1 MLLPPGTRSR
11 PGARGAA
18 FGFWSTGHRRGAPG
32 GRPASVQVSYVSEAT
47 PGRPNEDFVAAGH
60 GWVVLLDGATAPPG
74 VDSGCRHDPA
84 WLVRRLGG
92 CIAALLA
99 PEDGRPLPDLVAEA
113 IKVTGEGH
121 AGTCDLQNP
130 DSPSATVSLLRRR
143 GAAVEWYV
151 LADSPIVVDAGEVR
165 VFRDDRVDHLPSYTL
180 ESVREL
186 RNSPGGFWVASTK
199 PEAAYEGLTGEVP
212 VAGLRRAAV
221 LSDGASRLVERFGR
235 MGWDDLLRLLDE
247 EGPRE
252 LVRRTR
258 AAEASATGPRG
269 KRYDD
274 ATAVLVR
281 F

>member
-1 MLLPPGTRSR
+1 M
-11 PGARGAA
+11 
-18 FGFWSTGHRRGAPG
+18 
-32 GRPASVQVSYVSEAT
+32 QVSYASEAT
-47 PGRPNEDFVAAGH
+47 PGRPNEDFVAAGP

-74 VDSGCRHDPA
+74 VDSGCVHDPA

-92 CIAALLA
+92 QIAARLA
-99 PEDGRPLPDLVAEA
+99 LEDGKPLPDLVAEA
-113 IKVTGEGH
+113 IKVAGEAH
-121 AGTCDLQNP
+121 TGTCDLENP

-143 GAAVEWYV
+143 GGAVEWFV
-151 LADSPIVVDAGEVR
+151 LADSPIVLDVGEIR
-165 VFRDDRVDHLPSYTL
+165 VVRDDRVDRLPSYTL
-180 ESVREL
+180 DAVRKA

-212 VAGLRRAAV
+212 AAGLRRAAV
-221 LSDGASRLVERFGR
+221 LSDGASRLVERFGLLD
-235 MGWDDLLRLLDE
+235 WDGLLRVLDD

-258 AAEASATGPRG
+258 AAEEAEEAVARG
-269 KRYDD
+269 KRHDD

>member
-1 MLLPPGTRSR
+1 M
-11 PGARGAA
+11 
-18 FGFWSTGHRRGAPG
+18 
-32 GRPASVQVSYVSEAT
+32 SEAT
-47 PGRPNEDFVAAGH
+47 PGRPNEDFVAAGP

-84 WLVRRLGG
+84 WLVRRIGG
-92 CIAALLA
+92 QIAARMAL
-99 PEDGRPLPDLVAEA
+99 EDGKPLPDLVAEA
-113 IKVTGEGH
+113 IKVTGEAH
-121 AGTCDLQNP
+121 TATCDLGNP
-130 DSPSATVSLLRRR
+130 DSPSSTVSLLRRR
-143 GAAVEWYV
+143 EDVVEWFV
-151 LADSPIVVDAGEVR
+151 LADSPIVMDVGEVL
-165 VFRDDRVDHLPSYTL
+165 VFRDDRVDRLPSYTF
-180 ESVREL
+180 EAVRRS
-186 RNSPGGFWVASTK
+186 RNSPGGFWVAGTR

-212 VAGLRRAAV
+212 VRGLRRAAV

-235 MGWDDLLRLLDE
+235 LDWDGLLRLLDR

-258 AAEASATGPRG
+258 DAEASAAVAGG

>member
-1 MLLPPGTRSR
+1 M
-11 PGARGAA
+11 
-18 FGFWSTGHRRGAPG
+18 
-32 GRPASVQVSYVSEAT
+32 SEAT
-47 PGRPNEDFVAAGH
+47 PGRENEDFVAAGP

-92 CIAALLA
+92 RIAALLA
-99 PEDGRPLPDLVAEA
+99 LEDGKPLPDLVAEA
-113 IKVTGEGH
+113 IKVTSEAH
-121 AGTCDLQNP
+121 TDACDLRNP

-143 GAAVEWYV
+143 GEVVEWFV
-151 LADSPIVVDAGEVR
+151 LADSPIVVDVGEIR

-180 ESVREL
+180 EGVRRS

-212 VAGLRRAAV
+212 VAGLKRAAV
-221 LSDGASRLVERFGR
+221 LSDGASRLVERFGQLD
-235 MGWDDLLRLLDE
+235 WDELLQLLDE

-258 AAEASATGPRG
+258 IAEAAGTKPRG
-269 KRYDD
+269 KQYDD
-274 ATAVLVR
+274 ATAVFVR

>member
-1 MLLPPGTRSR
+1 
-11 PGARGAA
+11 
-18 FGFWSTGHRRGAPG
+18 
-32 GRPASVQVSYVSEAT
+32 VQVSYVSEAT
-47 PGRPNEDFVAAGH
+47 PGRPNEDFVAAGP
-60 GWVVLLDGATAPPG
+60 GWVVLLDGATAPAG
-74 VDSGCRHDPA
+74 VDSGCAHDPA

-92 CIAALLA
+92 QIAARMAL
-99 PEDGRPLPDLVAEA
+99 EDGKPLPDLVAEA
-113 IKVTGEGH
+113 IKVTGEAH
-121 AGTCDLQNP
+121 TGTCDLENP

-143 GAAVEWYV
+143 GAAVEWFV
-151 LADSPIVVDAGEVR
+151 LADSPIVLDVGEVR
-165 VFRDDRVDHLPSYTL
+165 VIRDDRVDRLPSYTL
-180 ESVREL
+180 EAVREA

-235 MGWDDLLRLLDE
+235 LDWGGLLRVLDD

-258 AAEASATGPRG
+258 AAEEAESFARG

>member
-1 MLLPPGTRSR
+1 M
-11 PGARGAA
+11 
-18 FGFWSTGHRRGAPG
+18 
-32 GRPASVQVSYVSEAT
+32 QVSYASEAT
-47 PGRPNEDFVAAGH
+47 PGRPNEDFVAAGP
-60 GWVVLLDGATAPPG
+60 GWVALLDGATAPPG

-92 CIAALLA
+92 RIAALLA

-143 GAAVEWYV
+143 GPAVEWYV
-151 LADSPIVVDAGEVR
+151 LADSPIVVDDGEVR

-180 ESVREL
+180 ESVRSL
-186 RNSPGGFWVASTK
+186 RNSPGGFWVASTR

-235 MGWDDLLRLLDE
+235 MGWGDLLRLLDE

-252 LVRRTR
+252 LIRRTR
-258 AAEASATGPRG
+258 EAEGSATGPRG

>member
-1 MLLPPGTRSR
+1 M
-11 PGARGAA
+11 
-18 FGFWSTGHRRGAPG
+18 
-32 GRPASVQVSYVSEAT
+32 SEAT
-47 PGRPNEDFVAAGH
+47 PGRENEDFVAAGP
-60 GWVVLLDGATAPPG
+60 GWVVLLDGATAPAG

-92 CIAALLA
+92 WIAALLA
-99 PEDGRPLPDLVAEA
+99 LEDGKPLPDLVAEA
-113 IKVTGEGH
+113 IKVTGETH
-121 AGTCDLQNP
+121 TGTCDLENP

-143 GAAVEWYV
+143 HEAVEWFV
-151 LADSPIVVDAGEVR
+151 LADSPIVMDVGEIQ
-165 VFRDDRVDHLPSYTL
+165 VFRDPRIDHLPDYTL
-180 ESVREL
+180 EGVRKS
-186 RNSPGGFWVASTK
+186 RNSPGGFWVASTR

-212 VAGLRRAAV
+212 VTNVRRAAV

-235 MGWDDLLRLLDE
+235 MGWDDLLQLLDE

-258 AAEASATGPRG
+258 EVEATSSGARG

>member
-1 MLLPPGTRSR
+1 
-11 PGARGAA
+11 
-18 FGFWSTGHRRGAPG
+18 
-32 GRPASVQVSYVSEAT
+32 VQVSYVSEAT
-47 PGRPNEDFVAAGH
+47 PGRPNEDFVAAGP
-60 GWVVLLDGATAPPG
+60 GWVVLLDGATAPQG

-92 CIAALLA
+92 RIAALLA
-99 PEDGRPLPDLVAEA
+99 LEDGKPLPDLVAEA
-113 IKVTGEGH
+113 IKVTGEAH
-121 AGTCDLQNP
+121 TGTCDLQNP

-143 GAAVEWYV
+143 GAAVEWFV
-151 LADSPIVVDAGEVR
+151 LADSPIVVDVGEIL

-180 ESVREL
+180 EGVRRS

-212 VAGLRRAAV
+212 VDGLRRAAV
-221 LSDGASRLVERFGR
+221 LSDGASRLVERFGL
-235 MGWDDLLRLLDE
+235 MGWDELLQLLDE
-247 EGPRE
+247 QGPRE

-258 AAEASATGPRG
+258 AAEAAGTKPRG
-269 KRYDD
+269 KQYDD

>member
-1 MLLPPGTRSR
+1 M
-11 PGARGAA
+11 
-18 FGFWSTGHRRGAPG
+18 
-32 GRPASVQVSYVSEAT
+32 QVSYVSEAT
-47 PGRPNEDFVAAGH
+47 PGRPNEDFVAAGP

-74 VDSGCRHDPA
+74 VDSGCAHDPA

-92 CIAALLA
+92 QIAARMAL
-99 PEDGRPLPDLVAEA
+99 EDGKPLPDLVAEA
-113 IKVTGEGH
+113 IKVTGEAH
-121 AGTCDLQNP
+121 TGTCDLENP

-143 GAAVEWYV
+143 GDAVEWFV
-151 LADSPIVVDAGEVR
+151 LADSPIVLDVGEIR
-165 VFRDDRVDHLPSYTL
+165 VIRDDRVDRLPSYTL
-180 ESVREL
+180 EAVRKS

-221 LSDGASRLVERFGR
+221 LSDGASRLVELFGR
-235 MGWDDLLRLLDE
+235 LDWDGLLRVLDD

-258 AAEASATGPRG
+258 AAEESETVARG
-269 KRYDD
+269 KRHDD

>member
-1 MLLPPGTRSR
+1 MSE
-11 PGARGAA
+11 A
-18 FGFWSTGHRRGAPG
+18 APG
-32 GRPASVQVSYVSEAT
+32 RE
-47 PGRPNEDFVAAGH
+47 NEDFVAAGP

-92 CIAALLA
+92 RIAALLA
-99 PEDGRPLPDLVAEA
+99 LEDGQPLPDLVAEA
-113 IKVTGEGH
+113 VKVTGEAH
-121 AGTCDLQNP
+121 AGTCDLRNP

-143 GAAVEWYV
+143 DAVVEWFV
-151 LADSPIVVDAGEVR
+151 LADSPIVVDVGEVR

-180 ESVREL
+180 EGVRES

-199 PEAAYEGLTGEVP
+199 PEAAYEGLTGEVA
-212 VAGLRRAAV
+212 VEGLTRAAV
-221 LSDGASRLVERFGR
+221 LSDGASRLVERFGQ
-235 MGWDDLLRLLDE
+235 MGWDELLQLLDE

-258 AAEASATGPRG
+258 AAEAAGAGLGGRPRG
-269 KRYDD
+269 KQYDD

>member
-1 MLLPPGTRSR
+1 M
-11 PGARGAA
+11 
-18 FGFWSTGHRRGAPG
+18 
-32 GRPASVQVSYVSEAT
+32 SEAT
-47 PGRPNEDFVAAGH
+47 PGRENEDFVAAGP

-92 CIAALLA
+92 QVAALLA
-99 PEDGRPLPDLVAEA
+99 LEDGKPLPDLVAEA
-113 IKVTGEGH
+113 IKVTGEAH
-121 AGTCDLQNP
+121 TGTCDLLNP

-143 GAAVEWYV
+143 DAVVEWFV
-151 LADSPIVVDAGEVR
+151 LADSPIVVDVGEVR

-180 ESVREL
+180 EGVRES

-212 VAGLRRAAV
+212 VEGLKRAAV
-221 LSDGASRLVERFGR
+221 LSDGASRLVERFGH
-235 MGWDDLLRLLDE
+235 MEWDDLLQLLDE
-247 EGPRE
+247 EGPTE

-258 AAEASATGPRG
+258 AAEATGTKPRG
-269 KRYDD
+269 KQYDD
-274 ATAVLVR
+274 ATAVFVR

>member
-1 MLLPPGTRSR
+1 M
-11 PGARGAA
+11 
-18 FGFWSTGHRRGAPG
+18 
-32 GRPASVQVSYVSEAT
+32 QVSYVSEAT
-47 PGRPNEDFVAAGH
+47 PGRENEDFVAAGP
-60 GWVVLLDGATAPPG
+60 GWVVLLDGATAPAG
-74 VDSGCRHDPA
+74 VESGCRHDPA

-92 CIAALLA
+92 WIAALLA
-99 PEDGRPLPDLVAEA
+99 LEDGKPLPDLVAEA
-113 IKVTGEGH
+113 IKETGEAH
-121 AGTCDLQNP
+121 TGTCDLQNP

-143 GAAVEWYV
+143 GEVVEWFV
-151 LADSPIVVDAGEVR
+151 LADSPIVIDVGEVR

-180 ESVREL
+180 EGVRRS

-221 LSDGASRLVERFGR
+221 LSDGASRLVERFGLLE
-235 MGWDDLLRLLDE
+235 WDELLQFLDE

-258 AAEASATGPRG
+258 EAEASATGVRG

>member
-1 MLLPPGTRSR
+1 M
-11 PGARGAA
+11 
-18 FGFWSTGHRRGAPG
+18 
-32 GRPASVQVSYVSEAT
+32 SEAT
-47 PGRPNEDFVAAGH
+47 PGRENEDFVAAGP
-60 GWVVLLDGATAPPG
+60 GWVVLLDGATAPAG
-74 VDSGCRHDPA
+74 VESGCRHDPA

-92 CIAALLA
+92 WIAALLA
-99 PEDGRPLPDLVAEA
+99 LEDGKPLPDLVAEA
-113 IKVTGEGH
+113 IKETGEAH
-121 AGTCDLQNP
+121 TGTCDLQNP

-143 GAAVEWYV
+143 GEVVEWFV
-151 LADSPIVVDAGEVR
+151 LADSPIVIDVGEVR

-180 ESVREL
+180 EGVRRS

-221 LSDGASRLVERFGR
+221 LSDGASRLVERFGLLE
-235 MGWDDLLRLLDE
+235 WDELLQFLDE

-258 AAEASATGPRG
+258 EAEASATGVRG

>member
-1 MLLPPGTRSR
+1 M
-11 PGARGAA
+11 
-18 FGFWSTGHRRGAPG
+18 
-32 GRPASVQVSYVSEAT
+32 SEAT
-47 PGRPNEDFVAAGH
+47 PGRENEDFVAAGP
-60 GWVVLLDGATAPPG
+60 GWVVLLDGATAPAG

-92 CIAALLA
+92 QIAALLA
-99 PEDGRPLPDLVAEA
+99 LEDGTPLPDLVAEA
-113 IKVTGEGH
+113 IKVTGEAH
-121 AGTCDLQNP
+121 TGTCDLENP
-130 DSPSATVSLLRRR
+130 DSPSATASLLRRR
-143 GAAVEWYV
+143 DEAVEWFV

-180 ESVREL
+180 EGVRAS

-212 VAGLRRAAV
+212 VRGLRRAAV

-235 MGWDDLLRLLDE
+235 LGWDDLLRLLDE
-247 EGPRE
+247 KGPGE

-258 AAEASATGPRG
+258 EAEAEATGGARG

>member
-1 MLLPPGTRSR
+1 M
-11 PGARGAA
+11 
-18 FGFWSTGHRRGAPG
+18 
-32 GRPASVQVSYVSEAT
+32 SEAT
-47 PGRPNEDFVAAGH
+47 PGRENEDFVAAGP

-92 CIAALLA
+92 RIAALLA
-99 PEDGRPLPDLVAEA
+99 LEEGRPLPDLVAEA
-113 IKVTGEGH
+113 IKVTGEAH
-121 AGTCDLQNP
+121 AGTCDLENP

-143 GAAVEWYV
+143 GGSVEWYV
-151 LADSPIVVDAGEVR
+151 LADSPIVMDAGGIR
-165 VFRDDRVDHLPSYTL
+165 VFRDDRVDHLPSYTR
-180 ESVREL
+180 EGVRRS

-212 VAGLRRAAV
+212 VEGLTCAAV
-221 LSDGASRLVERFGR
+221 LSDGASRLVERFEH
-235 MGWDDLLRLLDE
+235 MGWDALLRLLDE

-258 AAEASATGPRG
+258 AVEASAAARPRG
-269 KRYDD
+269 KRFDD
-274 ATAVLVR
+274 ATAVFVR